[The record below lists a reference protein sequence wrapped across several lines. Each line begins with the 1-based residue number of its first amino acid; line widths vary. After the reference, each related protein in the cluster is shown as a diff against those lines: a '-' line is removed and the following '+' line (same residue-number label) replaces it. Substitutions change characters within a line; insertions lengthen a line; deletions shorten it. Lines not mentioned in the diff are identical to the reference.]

1 MKEIN
6 NNDKIMEK
14 IIDNDP
20 VEIRVAMPSSDE
32 DAIRKLYETTNKRR
46 IESLKKL
53 IDLHYI

>member
-20 VEIRVAMPSSDE
+20 VEIRVTMPSSDE